1 MSKGLSMILISGTSH
16 TGKSTLASSIGART
30 GWHVQST
37 DKLGRHPGRPWPT
50 VPAHVAE
57 YYASLS
63 DEAIYQ
69 FLLNH
74 HQNMWPTIE
83 RLLSDHR
90 VNQTPLI
97 LEGSALRADYVKDL
111 ARDETAIVFL
121 HSDHDFLKDRMQ
133 RESGF
138 DRLDQQSRRLVE
150 VFIERSLRDS
160 DQNLA
165 AARHH
170 GLPCV
175 DVRDLQAVDALRETL
190 ITRIER

>member
-1 MSKGLSMILISGTSH
+1 MTKGLSTILISGTSH
-16 TGKSTLASSIGART
+16 TGKSTLASSIGTRT
-30 GWHVQST
+30 GWQVQST

-63 DEAIYQ
+63 NETIYQ

-83 RLLSDHR
+83 RLLSDYR
-90 VNQTPLI
+90 VNETPLV

-111 ARDETAIVFL
+111 ARDETTIVFL
-121 HSDHDFLKDRMQ
+121 HSDHDFLRGRMQ

-138 DRLDQQSRRLVE
+138 DTLDEQNRRLVE
-150 VFIERSLRDS
+150 AFIERSLHDN

-165 AARHH
+165 AARRH
-170 GLPCV
+170 GLSCV
-175 DVRDLQAVDALRETL
+175 DVRDLQAVDRLRETL
-190 ITRIER
+190 IERVES